1 MQDLMIFFKEFN
13 IQNILSMA
21 IIMWYFTRDINSQ
34 IHELD
39 DDLKI
44 MNRDIHIMN
53 TRVSRMEGTVY
64 GKDMYNQI
72 KE

>member
-21 IIMWYFTRDINSQ
+21 IIMWYFTRDIKSQ
-34 IHELD
+34 IQELD
-39 DDLKI
+39 ADLKI

>member
-21 IIMWYFTRDINSQ
+21 IIMWYFTRDIKSQ
-34 IHELD
+34 IQELD
-39 DDLKI
+39 ADLK
-44 MNRDIHIMN
+44 IMN

-64 GKDMYNQI
+64 GKDIYNQI

>member
-21 IIMWYFTRDINSQ
+21 IIMWYFTRDIKSQ
-34 IHELD
+34 IQELD
-39 DDLKI
+39 ADLKI

-64 GKDMYNQI
+64 GKDIYNQI